1 MKKRGQ
7 VSTEFIILLSMSLL
21 FLFSMLSIVYSEMY
35 HGNKDNER
43 QMINDLGR
51 SIQIEISIA
60 SESYTGYSRVF
71 KLPNKLDN
79 QINYN
84 INNKETFINIS
95 TNNFNEG
102 FHFSIPEVEGEIIK
116 GENLIR
122 NVDGKISLE

>member
-1 MKKRGQ
+1 
-7 VSTEFIILLSMSLL
+7 
-21 FLFSMLSIVYSEMY
+21 
-35 HGNKDNER
+35 
-43 QMINDLGR
+43 MINDLGR